1 MRGEVDIR
9 DIVVEDDIV
18 DMKTSCFRQ
27 SHASVRDKSDQP
39 PSLIISFSTVLL
51 YLPDV
56 LYRDRL
62 TLFTV
67 VKVR

>member
-27 SHASVRDKSDQP
+27 SYASVRDKGDQP